1 MARRQFPKDTLKKA
15 LMIAAAIQEKN
26 AGKPMK
32 RLLLADAIG
41 IKPASTNFK
50 YLLSSSYKYGLT
62 AGTEKAESITLTELG
77 RRITKPKSS
86 KEEIK
91 AKQEALLTPE
101 LFRKIYTYYKS
112 SKYPA
117 GRFFE
122 NTLETEFGVPRE
134 HVKELESL
142 LEKNGKYVGII
153 RDISGSPHVLMDEL
167 PPVEETIDAEEPVEE
182 IDAEGPDD
190 LPTGESSAKETEE
203 VETKKL
209 RPIFIAHGK
218 NKKPLEQL
226 KKILDQFKIPYKVAV
241 DEPHSGRPISQK
253 VRELMTECGSA
264 IFIFSKEKEESDEE
278 GKIIPNLNVV
288 FELGAASVLYGD
300 KIVIF
305 KEGDIKFSAS
315 DFSNLGYIVFEENK
329 LEAKA
334 MELLKELIDMGYVEF
349 APAS

>member
-1 MARRQFPKDTLKKA
+1 M
-15 LMIAAAIQEKN
+15 
-26 AGKPMK
+26 
-32 RLLLADAIG
+32 
-41 IKPASTNFK
+41 
-50 YLLSSSYKYGLT
+50 
-62 AGTEKAESITLTELG
+62 GTEKAESITLTELG
-77 RRITKPKSS
+77 QRITKPKSPQ
-86 KEEIK
+86 EETK
-91 AKQEALLTPE
+91 AKQKALLTPE
-101 LFRKIYTYYKS
+101 LFRKIYTHYKG

-117 GRFFE
+117 GKFFE
-122 NTLETEFGVPRE
+122 NALETEFGVHRE

-142 LEKNGKYVGII
+142 LEKNGKYAGII
-153 RDISGSPHVLMDEL
+153 RDISGSPHVLMDE
-167 PPVEETIDAEEPVEE
+167 PSPVKETTDTGELIEE
-182 IDAEGPDD
+182 IDAEKPDD
-190 LPTGESSAKETEE
+190 LSTGESGAKETEE
-203 VETKKL
+203 AETKKL

-253 VRELMTECGSA
+253 VRELMTDCGSA

-288 FELGAASVLYGD
+288 FELGAAGALYGD

-305 KEGDIKFSAS
+305 KEGNIKFSAS
-315 DFSNLGYIVFEENK
+315 DFSNLGYIIFEENK

-334 MELLKELIDMGYVEF
+334 MDLLKELIDMGYVEF

>member
-1 MARRQFPKDTLKKA
+1 MARRQFPKDALKETLT
-15 LMIAAAIQEKN
+15 IAATIQEKN

-32 RLLLADAIG
+32 RLLLADAVG
-41 IKPASTNFK
+41 IKPSSTNFK

-62 AGTEKAESITLTELG
+62 EGTEKAESITLTELG
-77 RRITKPKSS
+77 QRITKPKSPQ
-86 KEEIK
+86 EEIK

-101 LFRKIYTYYKS
+101 LFCKIYTHYKG

-117 GRFFE
+117 GKFFE
-122 NTLETEFGVPRE
+122 NALETEFGVHRE

-142 LEKNGKYVGII
+142 LEKNGKYARII

-167 PPVEETIDAEEPVEE
+167 SPAEETIDTGEPTEE
-182 IDAEGPDD
+182 IDSEKPDD
-190 LPTGESSAKETEE
+190 LPSDESGAKEMEE
-203 VETKKL
+203 VETKKP

-218 NKKPLEQL
+218 NIKPLEQL

-305 KEGDIKFSAS
+305 KEEDVEFSAS
-315 DFSNLGYIVFEENK
+315 DFSNLGYIVFEENNLK
-329 LEAKA
+329 AKA
-334 MELLKELIDMGYVEF
+334 MDLLKELIDMGFVKIT
-349 APAS
+349 PAS